1 MKTLTSLQPIFRK
14 FRLQEKEQEK
24 CPESAF
30 KLLFYSSAYGYCF
43 YLLFNGKYKFFQDT
57 KNCWRGEANT
67 FFEDHDLYFIV
78 FKRGFQIICNGMW
91 QGRINELKLPKT
103 K

>member
-14 FRLQEKEQEK
+14 LRLHRKEEEK

-43 YLLFNGKYKFFQDT
+43 YLLFIGKYKFFQDT
-57 KNCWRGEANT
+57 KNCWRGESNA
-67 FFEDHDLYFIV
+67 FFEDQDMHFHPIKAWFPYNL
-78 FKRGFQIICNGMW
+78 
-91 QGRINELKLPKT
+91 
-103 K
+103 